1 VLITKGHDF
10 RYLGRR
16 PQNVYNVHR
25 SSFISALEPNM
36 IAGATL
42 ILTVISALGIGV
54 AAGWAV
60 LTAILYAF
68 SRRTHAKAK
77 AA

>member
-1 VLITKGHDF
+1 
-10 RYLGRR
+10 
-16 PQNVYNVHR
+16 
-25 SSFISALEPNM
+25 M

-42 ILTVISALGIGV
+42 ILTVISAVGIGV

-68 SRRTHAKAK
+68 SRRAPQKAK

>member
-1 VLITKGHDF
+1 
-10 RYLGRR
+10 
-16 PQNVYNVHR
+16 
-25 SSFISALEPNM
+25 M

-42 ILTVISALGIGV
+42 ILTVISAVGIGV

-60 LTAILYAF
+60 LTAFLSAF
-68 SRRTHAKAK
+68 SRRAPQKAK